1 MKNIN
6 QRKERTNKMIK
17 ENPYLRMKYNTKTNA
32 IPSICASFESDVNVL
47 ANTGGKTD
55 AIVEKLKLFVM

>member
-1 MKNIN
+1 
-6 QRKERTNKMIK
+6 MIK

>member
-1 MKNIN
+1 MFEATIIEPGAFDPNS
-6 QRKERTNKMIK
+6 
-17 ENPYLRMKYNTKTNA
+17 KYNTKTNA